1 MEAELITPGLIDSM
15 EEIFL
20 HIFAEKLELL
30 GYAKRSIKD
39 YPYDFGLFLRY
50 LTEKENVLSI
60 HDITPEHITAYHTY
74 LQYAK
79 FRHGRHLATGSVVK
93 RLEAVKKFYSVMHSE
108 GFIENNYAGL
118 ITPPKKKRSI
128 PRNVPSEKE
137 MAAILDAIEPMD
149 TLTIRDRA
157 LFELLYATG
166 LRSEEVRTVTVDNLD
181 RTEKTLFVTGK
192 GAKDRIVPV
201 GDWVMPYLLEYLEV
215 GRPKLI
221 NPRDPLPLIFV
232 TKNGR
237 QINTPNLGDLLRKYV
252 KKAGVDMHITPH
264 TLRHA
269 CATHMLKGGADI
281 RYVQELLGHS
291 DLSSTQIYTKI
302 DISFL
307 KQAHKKYHPRERLDL
322 GT

>member
-1 MEAELITPGLIDSM
+1 M

-30 GYAKRSIKD
+30 GYSKRSIKD

-50 LTEKENVLSI
+50 LTEKENVTSI

-79 FRHGRHLATGSVVK
+79 FRHGRHLSTATVVK
-93 RLEAVKKFYSVMHSE
+93 RLEVVRKFYSVMHSE
-108 GFIENNYAGL
+108 GLIEQDYAPL
-118 ITPPKKKRSI
+118 VEKPKKRRSLPRHVPTEKDMLALLEAI
-128 PRNVPSEKE
+128 PADDPLAK
-137 MAAILDAIEPMD
+137 
-149 TLTIRDRA
+149 RDRA
-157 LFELLYATG
+157 MLELLYATG
-166 LRSEEVRTVTVDNLD
+166 LRNQELRTLPLD
-181 RTEKTLFVTGK
+181 SLDLTEKTLFVTGK
-192 GAKDRIVPV
+192 GSKDRVVPV
-201 GDWVMPYLLEYLEV
+201 GDWVMPYLLEYLETV
-215 GRPKLI
+215 RPKLV
-221 NPRDPLPLIFV
+221 NPREPSDLLFV

-237 QINTPNLGDLLRKYV
+237 MFNHSNFGVIVWKYAR
-252 KKAGVDMHITPH
+252 KAGLEIPITPH
-264 TLRHA
+264 SFRHA

-291 DLSSTQIYTKI
+291 DLSSTQIYTKL

-307 KQAHKKYHPRERLDL
+307 KQAHKRYHPRERLDN